1 MNEKAQNTNSVV
13 RSSYHHGD
21 LRQVLMDEAAL
32 MIKEEGEQALS
43 MRKLAAR
50 VGVSRTA
57 PYHHFSDKQTL
68 LCGIA
73 EEGFRRFSLIGNGQ
87 EFDDD
92 GFLSL
97 SVQLNF
103 VRNYLKFARQNPQY
117 YDLMFGGHLW
127 KSQQLTDS
135 LTREAHSTFR
145 LYVDRLRL
153 WKEGGH
159 ILPEIDPLRFAQVS
173 WSTMHGMSRLAI
185 DGIYM
190 DDAAVEPMCESAAQM
205 FWQQLTGKKV
215 NY

>member
-1 MNEKAQNTNSVV
+1 MTEKTQSSESVA

-73 EEGFRRFSLIGNGQ
+73 EEGFRRFSLIGDAR

-92 GFLSL
+92 GLLSM
-97 SVQLNF
+97 SVQLDF
-103 VRNYLKFARQNPQY
+103 VRNYLKFARQNSQY

-127 KSQQLTDS
+127 KSQRLTDS

-145 LYVDRLRL
+145 LYVDRLRQ
-153 WKEGGH
+153 WKEDGR
-159 ILPEIDPLRFAQVS
+159 ILPDIDPLRFAQVS
-173 WSTMHGMSRLAI
+173 WSTLHGMSRLAI

-205 FWQQLTGKKV
+205 FWQQLTGKKAD
-215 NY
+215 